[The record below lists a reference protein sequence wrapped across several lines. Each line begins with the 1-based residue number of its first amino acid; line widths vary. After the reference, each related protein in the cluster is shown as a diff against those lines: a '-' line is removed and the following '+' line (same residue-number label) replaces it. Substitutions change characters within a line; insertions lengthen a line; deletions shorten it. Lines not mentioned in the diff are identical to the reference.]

1 MNKLIDK
8 YNRNVNYLRISV
20 TDRCNLRCKYC
31 MPDGNIDLIKDKEIL
46 DFDEII
52 KIVKTAA
59 KLGVN
64 KVRLTG
70 GEPLVRKNIDKLIKK
85 IKSIKNIDEIGLTTN
100 GILLKELAKD
110 LKLAGLDRVNISLD
124 TLDSNKFKE
133 ITGFDKFNNVISGI
147 NEAKKVGLTPIKIN
161 TVIMKGVNDLEIDKF
176 INMAIKHKLIIR
188 FIEFMPSGDKVKL
201 QNSHYVS
208 NMELFEKINKKYIL
222 NSKNTFEKSPS
233 KTYKIKGKK
242 AKVGFISPISNHFCS
257 KCNRLR
263 LTSSGRLRPCL
274 SSDKEIDLKP
284 YINNNETLEKL
295 FLKAIKIKPK
305 NHSLMEN
312 NDFFVG
318 MSQIGG

>member
-8 YNRNVNYLRISV
+8 YNRNINYLRISV

-31 MPDGNIDLIKDKEIL
+31 MPDGNINLIKSKDIL
-46 DFDEII
+46 DFDEIV

-70 GEPLVRKNIDKLIKK
+70 GEPLVRKNLDVLIKRIKNIKK
-85 IKSIKNIDEIGLTTN
+85 INEVALTTN
-100 GILLKELAKD
+100 GILLKDLAKN
-110 LKLAGLDRVNISLD
+110 LKSAGLDRVNISLD
-124 TLDSNKFKE
+124 TLDSQKFKK
-133 ITGFDKFNNVISGI
+133 ITGFNKFDKVISGI
-147 NEAKKVGLTPIKIN
+147 KEARKVGLTPIKIN
-161 TVIMKGVNDLEIDKF
+161 TVIMKGVNDSEIDRF
-176 INMAIKHKLIIR
+176 INMAIENGLIIR

-208 NMELFEKINKKYIL
+208 NKNLFKEINKKYIL
-222 NSKNTFEKSPS
+222 DSKNSFENSPS
-233 KTYKIKGKK
+233 KTYKIKNSK

-257 KCNRLR
+257 NCNRLR
-263 LTSSGRLRPCL
+263 LTASGKLRPCL
-274 SSDKEIDLKP
+274 SSDKEIDLSS
-284 YINNNETLEKL
+284 YINNSQILEKL
-295 FLKAIKIKPK
+295 FLKAIKNKPK
-305 NHSLMEN
+305 NHSLMKN

>member
-8 YNRNVNYLRISV
+8 YNRSVNYLRISV

-31 MPDGNIDLIKDKEIL
+31 MPDGNINLIKDKEIL
-46 DFDEII
+46 NFDEIV

-70 GEPLVRKNIDKLIKK
+70 GEPLVRNNIDKLIKK
-85 IKSIKNIDEIGLTTN
+85 IKSIKNIDEISLTTN
-100 GILLKELAKD
+100 GILLKKLAKD
-110 LKLAGLDRVNISLD
+110 LKLAGLDRVNVSLD
-124 TLDSNKFKE
+124 TLDCNKFKE
-133 ITGFDKFNNVISGI
+133 ITGFDKFDNVISGI
-147 NEAKKVGLTPIKIN
+147 KEAKKVGLTPIKIN
-161 TVIMKGVNDLEIDKF
+161 TVIMKGVNDLEIDEF

-208 NMELFEKINKKYIL
+208 NEKLFEKINKKYIL
-222 NSKNTFEKSPS
+222 NLKDTFKKSPS

-257 KCNRLR
+257 NCNRLR
-263 LTSSGRLRPCL
+263 LTSSGKLRPCL
-274 SSDKEIDLKP
+274 SSDKEINLNP
-284 YINNNETLEKL
+284 YINDNETLEKL
-295 FLKAIKIKPK
+295 FFKAIKLKPK
-305 NHSLMEN
+305 NHNLMKN